1 MIKHQLLAKV
11 NDTVCNAIK
20 RSICLLHCRKIIFL
34 KCSLRICSHLSSWN
48 PSLGWNQ
55 RESCL
60 HDSRDPARHFF
71 CISLQTISKPEE
83 ERISAAPKSTTKP
96 ATCEEEAALG
106 LIRINRGPLQSNI
119 PKSISVPS
127 LSDPVHDKFN
137 CSQQSGH
144 CLGATGYEMVH
155 LWLALLSHCRTA
167 CKVTHWFHQMDET
180 TRACLYYS
188 E

>member
-20 RSICLLHCRKIIFL
+20 RSIVLLHCRKIIFL

-83 ERISAAPKSTTKP
+83 ERISAAPKSATKP
-96 ATCEEEAALG
+96 ATCEEEAALRLFKPEG
-106 LIRINRGPLQSNI
+106 WSKWLLSVYRHWFKPA
-119 PKSISVPS
+119 SIFA
-127 LSDPVHDKFN
+127 VHPEIL
-137 CSQQSGH
+137 C
-144 CLGATGYEMVH
+144 VH
-155 LWLALLSHCRTA
+155 LGPS
-167 CKVTHWFHQMDET
+167 
-180 TRACLYYS
+180 
-188 E
+188 